1 MAAGAESPRGRV
13 AATVGVADSADGVAD
28 SADGV
33 ADSAGWDSGV
43 DIDPGPTPRAREV
56 GAGLFARVGVGL

>member
-13 AATVGVADSADGVAD
+13 AATVGVAD